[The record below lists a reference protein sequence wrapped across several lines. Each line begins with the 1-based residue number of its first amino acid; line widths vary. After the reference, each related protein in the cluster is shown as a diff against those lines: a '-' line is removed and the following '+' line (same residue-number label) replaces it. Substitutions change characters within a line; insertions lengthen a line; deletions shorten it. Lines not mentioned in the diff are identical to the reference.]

1 MCKEMVASDIDI
13 FKKQEILKKHG
24 YEILEQYEI

>member
-1 MCKEMVASDIDI
+1 MMCKEMVASDIEK

-24 YEILEQYEI
+24 YEILNQYE